1 MSLDISH
8 KPNYFMFAQLLVR
21 FIESHLPVHPNT
33 QLKIPFDQLQHL
45 FQNDLA
51 ATSINLEGILNIA
64 NEYKVE
70 TLSGDQKLIEFYQ
83 IDHEQLNLTLD
94 LNAQAISELLQGKPL
109 ITPDATL
116 QE

>member
-8 KPNYFMFAQLLVR
+8 KPNYFLFAQLLVR
-21 FIESHLPVHPNT
+21 FIETHPPTHPTT
-33 QLKIPFDQLQHL
+33 QLQIPLSQLQEI
-45 FQNDLA
+45 FQGDAA

-70 TLSGDQKLIEFYQ
+70 TLSGDKKLIQSYE
-83 IDHEQLNLTLD
+83 IDNEQLNLVLD
-94 LNAQAISELLQGKPL
+94 LNAQAISEMIQGKAL
-109 ITPDATL
+109 IAPDASL

>member
-8 KPNYFMFAQLLVR
+8 KPNYFLFAQLLAR
-21 FIESHLPVHPNT
+21 FIENHLPIHPST
-33 QLKIPFDQLQHL
+33 QLKIPFDQLHHL
-45 FQNDLA
+45 FQNDPA

-94 LNAQAISELLQGKPL
+94 LNAQAISELIQGKTL
-109 ITPDATL
+109 IAPDATL